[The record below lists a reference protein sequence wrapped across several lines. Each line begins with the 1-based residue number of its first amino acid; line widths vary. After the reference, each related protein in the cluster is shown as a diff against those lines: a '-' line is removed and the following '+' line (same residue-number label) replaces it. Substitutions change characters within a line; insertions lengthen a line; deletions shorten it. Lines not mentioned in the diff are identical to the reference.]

1 MENAEL
7 VRSAFAA
14 FLRGDLD
21 ALREAMDPEAQWLWY
36 EPGPWDC
43 HGREAVLDRLGQR
56 VGAITGLDGV
66 VAGGE
71 LVALEASGPELA
83 AHLVITLRDG
93 RIVRLE
99 DHRSRA
105 DALVAAGA
113 APRPA
118 HVPTRVERPEPGWD
132 AVHDLVPFVHATDL
146 RASVAFYERLGF
158 AVRHRWPEGDDYTWA
173 WLDNDRARIMLV
185 QADAPIDDRV
195 QGVLFY
201 LYARDLFGLRDR
213 LVAAGVQAGEIVD
226 GSPGP
231 RTEMRVRDPDGYVLM
246 IAQLDPDATSA

>member
-1 MENAEL
+1 MHRSYGRPAAGAVQITGRVRCGFPRVADGAAPGGRLRENAAMDNAEL
-7 VRSAFAA
+7 VRSAFEA

-36 EPGPWDC
+36 EAGPWDC

-113 APRPA
+113 
-118 HVPTRVERPEPGWD
+118 D
-132 AVHDLVPFVHATDL
+132 
-146 RASVAFYERLGF
+146 
-158 AVRHRWPEGDDYTWA
+158 
-173 WLDNDRARIMLV
+173 
-185 QADAPIDDRV
+185 
-195 QGVLFY
+195 
-201 LYARDLFGLRDR
+201 
-213 LVAAGVQAGEIVD
+213 AGEIVD

-246 IAQLDPDATSA
+246 IAQLDPEATTA